1 MYFEINN
8 LARLRQDR
16 PGACPSPVLLGEQM
30 ATFRKRGDK
39 WQARVQRYGQSS
51 LAKSFNNKAD
61 ALKWARNVES
71 QLDLGMLAPKQ
82 TMPRLMPMVDRYVE
96 EVTPTKKGESQERYR
111 ANQFRKTTLA
121 DMQLDKV
128 TSEVVAQYRDNRLK
142 QVSAN
147 TVRLELAL
155 LSVVFEQCRKEW
167 GFAVNNPVRQIRMPK
182 PGNPR
187 QRRLEDGEEAALLAA
202 CKASRA
208 FYLHSFVML
217 AIETGMRSGEML
229 AVTWSN
235 VNFEKRTIFL
245 PDTKNGSPRTVPLS
259 TQAFNAIQA
268 LPRSINGRLFTS
280 GYHSIHKAFQ
290 LAVTKAQ
297 ATKPENVSFLRGLRF
312 HDLRHEA
319 VTRLFEKGLNP
330 IEVGMVSGHK
340 TLSMLQ
346 RYTHLRS
353 EELVAKLA

>member
-1 MYFEINN
+1 
-8 LARLRQDR
+8 
-16 PGACPSPVLLGEQM
+16 M
-30 ATFRKRGDK
+30 ASVRKHGDK
-39 WQARVQRYGQSS
+39 WQARVQRKGQSS

-71 QLDLGMLAPKQ
+71 QLDLGTLSPKQ
-82 TMPRLMPMVDRYVE
+82 TMPRLMPIVDRYVE

-111 ANQFRKTTLA
+111 AKQFRKTKLA
-121 DMQLDKV
+121 DMNIDKI
-128 TSEVVAQYRDNRLK
+128 TGAVVAQYRDERLK

-147 TVRLELAL
+147 TVRLELAF

-167 GFAVNNPVRQIRMPK
+167 GLAVSNPIRQIRMPK

-187 QRRLEDGEEAALLAA
+187 QRRLEAGEEEALLQA
-202 CKASRA
+202 CRESGAN
-208 FYLHSFVML
+208 YLQTFVIL
-217 AIETGMRSGEML
+217 AIETGMRFGEL
-229 AVTWSN
+229 ASVTWGN
-235 VNFEKRTIFL
+235 VHLDKRTIYL

-259 TQAFNAIQA
+259 TRA
-268 LPRSINGRLFTS
+268 LSALQTQPRSIDGRLFLAKS
-280 GYHSIHKAFQ
+280 GSIRSAF
-290 LAVTKAQ
+290 LIALTKAQ
-297 ATKPENVSFLRGLRF
+297 ATQPYSKNFLRELRF

-353 EELVAKLA
+353 EELVDKLA